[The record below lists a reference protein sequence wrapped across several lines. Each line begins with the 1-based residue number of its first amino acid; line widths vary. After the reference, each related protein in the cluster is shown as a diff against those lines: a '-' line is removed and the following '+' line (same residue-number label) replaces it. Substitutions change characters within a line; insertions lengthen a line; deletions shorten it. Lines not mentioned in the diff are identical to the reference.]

1 MQHLIIR
8 LIAFSAL
15 TLALGWSAQASTTWT
30 IDPQHSS
37 AQFSVRHMMI
47 SNVKGEFS
55 KVTGT
60 VEYDGKDLRSIKVDA
75 TIDTTTVNTREPQR
89 DAHLKSAEFFDV
101 ANYPTMTFKS
111 KRVEQVQQG
120 SFKLVGD
127 MTIHGVTKEVVLDV
141 AGPSQEIKDQRGNV
155 HIGASATTK
164 VNRKDFGLKWN
175 GLVEGGGVVVGDEV
189 SITLDLEFVRKA

>member
-141 AGPSQEIKDQRGNV
+141 AGPSQEIKDLRGNV